1 MTASR
6 ERAIVT
12 LAISVIV
19 AAAAVS
25 SLSLGPAARRM
36 PLVVALPTLGL
47 LLFEWIRAR
56 RDPATPSG
64 PRPLEP
70 IIVGWLAVLVT
81 LTVVLGVLAGPP
93 LVLAAFLRLRSRE
106 RWRVALGMA
115 AAFAAVV
122 FVVFHLV
129 LDLPSGGI
137 VGGWPR

>member
-12 LAISVIV
+12 MGISLLV

-25 SLSLGPAARRM
+25 SLWLGPAARRM

-47 LLFEWIRAR
+47 LLVEWIRGR
-56 RDPATPSG
+56 RDVASSAER
-64 PRPLEP
+64 RPLEP
-70 IIVGWLAVLVT
+70 VIVGWLAGLVT

-93 LVLAAFLRLRSRE
+93 LVLAGYLRFRSHE

-115 AAFAAVV
+115 AVFAALV
-122 FVVFHLV
+122 FVVFHV
-129 LDLPSGGI
+129 ILDIPSGGL
-137 VGGWPR
+137 GGWPR

>member
-12 LAISVIV
+12 MVISAMV
-19 AAAAVS
+19 AGAAVS

-56 RDPATPSG
+56 RDATPPG
-64 PRPLEP
+64 QRPLEP
-70 IIVGWLAVLVT
+70 VIVSWLAALVA

-93 LVLAAFLRLRSRE
+93 LVLGAFLRVRSRE

-137 VGGWPR
+137 ASEWLR